1 MECREI
7 PFRHYEKITDSLI
20 HTVEIHPDLPFLRRR
35 EGETF
40 RTYTYQAVL
49 DRVRRIGGYLKQQ
62 GLVAE
67 ERAAVLGN
75 NSPEWIFCYLGI
87 LWAGG
92 VVVPLDARAT
102 VTEWARLMNHS
113 GCRFLFA
120 TPEACGEIEKQ
131 REAIPSLEKI
141 IAFSGEKR
149 DSNLPFIFQGYEGL
163 MEPQTRERGNL
174 AVILYTSGTTG
185 ACKGAMLTHGNLLAN
200 VEQCIRAFDMDETDR
215 FLSVLPIH
223 HAFEST
229 GGLLSPMAAGASV
242 TIARSLKSK
251 ELLED
256 LRDVRPTVFLL
267 VPLFLEKF
275 HQGIERDL
283 RKTSS
288 SNKAL
293 FRLLKAGAK
302 ICNPFTSGA
311 ASKKFFRP
319 IRSAMGLDKLRI
331 LVSGGAPLPRP
342 LSRAYELFGFPV
354 CQGYGLSETAPV
366 LSVNVPGRCR
376 NESVGP
382 PLSGVEVRI
391 LDPDP
396 EGVGEIAVKGPNIMK
411 GYYLNEQATRQSF
424 FEGWFFT
431 GDLGK
436 MDNDGYLYVTGRK
449 KSLIVTRG
457 GKKISPEEIE
467 EELIKSPFVRETV
480 VVARN
485 HPRTRAEE
493 IHAIIHPD
501 FEALDRYGKEKGI
514 TISDRVIQELLG
526 QHVTKVNSVLSEY
539 KRIRNFSVREEEFP
553 KTTTQKIKRYLFE
566 EGGIENGSSKI

>member
-7 PFRHYEKITDSLI
+7 PFKHYDKITDSLI

-40 RTYTYQAVL
+40 KTYTYQAVL

-75 NSPEWIFCYLGI
+75 NCPEWIFCYLGI

-102 VTEWARLMNHS
+102 VTEWAHLMNHS
-113 GCRFLFA
+113 GCKFLFA
-120 TPEACGEIEKQ
+120 APEPCGEIEKQ
-131 REAIPSLEKI
+131 REAIPSLQKV
-141 IAFSGEKR
+141 IAFSGEKG

-174 AVILYTSGTTG
+174 AAILYTSGTTG
-185 ACKGAMLTHGNLLAN
+185 ACKGVMLTHGNLLAN
-200 VEQCIRAFDMDETDR
+200 VEQCIGAFDMDETDR

-242 TIARSLKSK
+242 TIARSLKSR

-288 SNKAL
+288 SKKAL

-302 ICNPFTSGA
+302 ICNPLTSGA

-342 LSRAYELFGFPV
+342 LSRAYEMFGFPV

-376 NESVGP
+376 NKSVGP

-396 EGVGEIAVKGPNIMK
+396 EGVGEIAVKGPNVMK
-411 GYYLNEQATRQSF
+411 GYYRNEQATRQSF
-424 FEGWFFT
+424 FEDWFFT

-436 MDNDGYLYVTGRK
+436 MDKDGYLYVTGRK

-467 EELIKSPFVRETV
+467 EELSKSPFIRETV
-480 VVARN
+480 VVARY
-485 HPRTRAEE
+485 HPRTRVEE

-501 FEALDRYGKEKGI
+501 IEALDRYGKEKGI
-514 TISDRVIQELLG
+514 TISDRVIQELVG
-526 QHVTKVNSVLSEY
+526 QHVNQVNSMLSEY
-539 KRIRNFSVREEEFP
+539 KRIRDFSVREEEFP
-553 KTTTQKIKRYLFE
+553 KTTSQKIKRYLFE
-566 EGGIENGSSKI
+566 EGGTENGSSEI

>member
-1 MECREI
+1 MQV
-7 PFRHYEKITDSLI
+7 LI
-20 HTVEIHPDLPFLRRR
+20 LAYSEYRYICPIFSIWHIDYV
-35 EGETF
+35 
-40 RTYTYQAVL
+40 
-49 DRVRRIGGYLKQQ
+49 
-62 GLVAE
+62 
-67 ERAAVLGN
+67 ERASRITNEHFNGRTGSDNNHISTTRIYRGIRKFFLTLVLGLMYTN
-75 NSPEWIFCYLGI
+75 WYWNGEDEKTSIFIILCY
-87 LWAGG
+87 
-92 VVVPLDARAT
+92 T
-102 VTEWARLMNHS
+102 
-113 GCRFLFA
+113 
-120 TPEACGEIEKQ
+120 
-131 REAIPSLEKI
+131 
-141 IAFSGEKR
+141 
-149 DSNLPFIFQGYEGL
+149 
-163 MEPQTRERGNL
+163 GN
-174 AVILYTSGTTG
+174 VW
-185 ACKGAMLTHGNLLAN
+185 HD
-200 VEQCIRAFDMDETDR
+200 AFDMDETDR

-242 TIARSLKSK
+242 TIARSLKSR

-376 NESVGP
+376 NESVGI
-382 PLSGVEVRI
+382 PLSGIEVKI

-411 GYYLNEQATRQSF
+411 GYYLNERATQEAF
-424 FEGWFFT
+424 FEGWFLT

-436 MDNDGYLYVTGRK
+436 IDQAGYLYVTGRK

-457 GKKISPEEIE
+457 GKKIRPEEIE
-467 EELIKSPFVRETV
+467 EELLKSPFVKETIV
-480 VVARN
+480 IGRS
-485 HPRTRAEE
+485 HPRTKTEE

-514 TISDRVIQELLG
+514 TLTNRAIQELLG
-526 QHVTKVNSVLSEY
+526 QHVDKVNAVLAEY
-539 KRIRNFSVREEEFP
+539 KKVRHFSIREEEFP
-553 KTTTQKIKRYLFE
+553 KTTTNKIRRYLFTA
-566 EGGIENGSSKI
+566 SSTSVSPSG